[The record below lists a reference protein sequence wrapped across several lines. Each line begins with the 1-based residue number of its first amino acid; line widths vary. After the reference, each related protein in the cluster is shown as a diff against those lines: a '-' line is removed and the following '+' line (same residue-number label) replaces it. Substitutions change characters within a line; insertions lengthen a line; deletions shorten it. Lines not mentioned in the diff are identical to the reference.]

1 MDEAPVSASEARDAA
16 AEARDAAAEGRDAAA
31 EGRAAAV
38 TKRSLTV
45 AGHRTSI
52 SLEDA
57 FWTGLRDIAAE
68 RGLSVAALVAAVD
81 RGRGPSNLS
90 SALRVFV
97 LARFRGT
104 VDP

>member
-1 MDEAPVSASEARDAA
+1 MRRDASMS
-16 AEARDAAAEGRDAAA
+16 EGRDIDAK
-31 EGRAAAV
+31 GRDAAV

-57 FWTGLRDIAAE
+57 FWSGLRDIAAA
-68 RGLSVAALVAAVD
+68 RGLAIAALVAEVD
-81 RGRGPSNLS
+81 CMRGSSNLS

-97 LARFRGT
+97 LASFRGP
-104 VDP
+104 VEPAA

>member
-1 MDEAPVSASEARDAA
+1 MSDARGYADS
-16 AEARDAAAEGRDAAA
+16 D
-31 EGRAAAV
+31 GRATVAEERDAAV

-57 FWTGLRDIAAE
+57 FWSGLRDIAAE
-68 RGLSVAALVAAVD
+68 RGLSVAALVAEVD
-81 RGRGPSNLS
+81 RERGLSNLS

-104 VDP
+104 IESEA